1 MRRRWQKSWVKNM
14 EYDRSEIQGKVDRLV
29 RIKGEMEKLKAEQDE
44 IEGFFL
50 KLCDADLKNTK
61 LKTVAYSG
69 TSANRVTATMSENLK
84 QIYPSFFRE
93 IFGSAYSDAVTE
105 ETKYKLSAP
114 ATRMLT
120 NLWQKSYTKM
130 TVEQVIQQLPCDD
143 AAKTAL
149 KKKLK
154 GANFKTDVKNLV
166 ALAGF
171 SQADAEQYAYFISEA
186 ATWESF
192 LQLMKVNKKNSESE
206 MKDVLDTINSA
217 VVVEET
223 PKIQAETN

>member
-1 MRRRWQKSWVKNM
+1 MDC
-14 EYDRSEIQGKVDRLV
+14 DRSEIQGKVDRLV
-29 RIKGEMEKLKAEQDE
+29 QIKGEIEKLKVEQDE

-50 KLCDADLKNTK
+50 KLCDTDLKNTK
-61 LKTVAYSG
+61 LKTVAYPG

-84 QIYPSFFRE
+84 QVYPSFFKQ

-114 ATRMLT
+114 ASRMLV
-120 NLWQKSYTKM
+120 NLWQKSFTKM

-143 AAKTAL
+143 TVKAAL

-154 GANFKTDVKNLV
+154 GANFKTDVKSLT
-166 ALAGF
+166 AIAGF
-171 SQADAEQYAYFISEA
+171 SQADAEQYAYFVSEA

-192 LQLMKVNKKNSESE
+192 LQLMKVNKKDSEAE
-206 MKDVLDTINSA
+206 MKDVLETINSA
-217 VVVEET
+217 IVVEET

>member
-1 MRRRWQKSWVKNM
+1 M
-14 EYDRSEIQGKVDRLV
+14 ELDRAEIQSKVDRLV
-29 RIKGEMEKLKAEQDE
+29 QIKGQMEKLKAEQNE
-44 IEGFFL
+44 LEGFFL
-50 KLCDADLKNTK
+50 KLCDDDLKNTK

-69 TSANRVTATMSENLK
+69 TSANRVTATMAENLK
-84 QIYPSFFRE
+84 PVYPSFFHE

-114 ATRMLT
+114 AARMLV

-130 TVEQVIQQLPCDD
+130 TVEEVIQQLPCS
-143 AAKTAL
+143 AESKTAL
-149 KKKLK
+149 GKKLK
-154 GANFKTDVKNLV
+154 GANFKTDVKNLM
-166 ALAGF
+166 AIAGF
-171 SQADAEQYAYFISEA
+171 NRADAEQYAYFIAEA

-192 LQLMKVNKKNSESE
+192 TQLMRVNKRSEAE

-223 PKIQAETN
+223 PKIQVEN

>member
-1 MRRRWQKSWVKNM
+1 MKNM
-14 EYDRSEIQGKVDRLV
+14 AYDRSEIQGKVDRLV
-29 RIKGEMEKLKAEQDE
+29 QIKSEMEKLKMEQDE

-50 KLCDADLKNTK
+50 QLCDSDLKNTK

-84 QIYPSFFRE
+84 QVYPSFFRQ

-114 ATRMLT
+114 ASRMLV
-120 NLWQKSYTKM
+120 NLWQKSYTQM
-130 TVEQVIQQLPCDD
+130 TVDQVIQQISCDD
-143 AAKTAL
+143 TVKAAL

-154 GANFKTDVKNLV
+154 GANFKTDVKNLI
-166 ALAGF
+166 AIAEF
-171 SQADAEQYAYFISEA
+171 SQADAEQYAYFVSEA

-192 LQLMKVNKKNSESE
+192 LQLMKINKRDSEAD
-206 MKDVLDTINSA
+206 MKDVLNTINSA
-217 VVVEET
+217 IVVEET
-223 PKIQAETN
+223 PKIQAE

>member
-1 MRRRWQKSWVKNM
+1 M
-14 EYDRSEIQGKVDRLV
+14 EYDRGEIQSKVDRLIHV
-29 RIKGEMEKLKAEQDE
+29 KGEIDKLKTEQDE

-50 KLCDADLKNTK
+50 KLCDDDLKNTK

-69 TSANRVTATMSENLK
+69 TNANKVTATMSENLK
-84 QIYPSFFRE
+84 QIYPSFFKQ

-114 ATRMLT
+114 ASRMLT

-130 TVEQVIQQLPCDD
+130 TVEQVIRQLPRSDD
-143 AAKTAL
+143 VKTVL
-149 KKKLK
+149 GKKLK
-154 GANFKTDVKNLV
+154 GANFKTDVKNLMT
-166 ALAGF
+166 LGGF
-171 SQADAEQYAYFISEA
+171 SKADAEQYAYFVSEA

-192 LQLMKVNKKNSESE
+192 LQLMKVNKRDSETDME
-206 MKDVLDTINSA
+206 DVMNTINSA

-223 PKIQAETN
+223 PKIQIEAN